1 MHRYA
6 QIRGGTPAHNMENE
20 AAPGCSRLLLAA
32 PGCPG
37 CFWLLLAAAG
47 CSWRPGNPN
56 QALEVQ
62 IEPQG
67 SKSSPGGPNQ
77 APGGPNQALGHKTGL
92 QGCRP
97 IKNTILDGS
106 LEQVRFWGIWADT
119 QDTCRCAQTCCSN
132 TCRYAQTRQ
141 IRTAMLRNAQIRQIR
156 ADMH

>member
-1 MHRYA
+1 MLRYA
-6 QIRGGTPAHNMENE
+6 E
-20 AAPGCSRLLLAA
+20 ARPRTTWKMRLLLAA
-32 PGCPG
+32 PGCS
-37 CFWLLLAAAG
+37 WLLLAAQAASG
-47 CSWRPGNPN
+47 CSWLLLAAPCCPGNPN

-132 TCRYAQTRQ
+132 TCRSAQTRQ